1 MLPVKHGSREGDVDG
16 ALRPARRLDP
26 AERRER
32 IVAAAV
38 CYFAEVGLAG
48 TTRDLAQ
55 RAGVTQALLYRY
67 FASKD
72 ELAEAVFER
81 VFLDRLQPHWPALLR
96 DAAVPLEA
104 RIIRFYREYTDAIF
118 TYEWMRIFMWAG
130 LAGEQLNRRYLTHV
144 AERLLTPLRTA
155 IAADGRFRAPDPEE
169 IWALHGGIVYLG
181 IRRFIYQLPTP
192 ADCGP
197 AIERTIRGF
206 LAGLGPPTGEAAAS
220 SPSAPR
226 EAARRARAKPRP
238 SGGPKRRSAS
248 RPG

>member
-1 MLPVKHGSREGDVDG
+1 MDG
-16 ALRPARRLDP
+16 AVRPARRLDP

-32 IVAAAV
+32 IIAAAV
-38 CYFAEVGLAG
+38 CYFAEVGFAG

-81 VFLDRLQPHWPALLR
+81 VFLDRLRPHWPGLLR
-96 DAAVPLEA
+96 DAAQPLEA
-104 RIIRFYREYTDAIF
+104 RMIRFYGEYTDAIF

-144 AERLLTPLRTA
+144 AERLLTPLRAA

-192 ADCGP
+192 ADCRP

-206 LAGLGPPTGEAAAS
+206 LAGLGPPSRGGTARTTRGGAAKTISGGAAAS
-220 SPSAPR
+220 SPSGPR

-238 SGGPKRRSAS
+238 
-248 RPG
+248 